1 MYINNNSNMSD
12 IFTRTLVNEATSHVT
27 HAREIHFVSRERP
40 VKIVMKIKQTKDRV
54 IINRFI
60 HLGKSQK
67 VIKKG

>member
-1 MYINNNSNMSD
+1 MSD
-12 IFTRTLVNEATSHVT
+12 IFTRTLINETMSPHVT
-27 HAREIHFVSRERP
+27 HAREIHFVSREKP

-67 VIKKG
+67 IIKKVEIFDLEQ